1 MPNIDDFRSAISELF
16 QGALKRGKS
25 YVDVNAGSLHRD
37 LGGYPGTRHA
47 MPSCCI
53 AMHEAKRSKDVILA
67 QPPKG
72 KGASLTIRY
81 QLPR

>member
-1 MPNIDDFRSAISELF
+1 MPNTDDFQRAIS
-16 QGALKRGKS
+16 ALIRAAHNSGES
-25 YVDVNAGSLHRD
+25 YVDINAGNLHRE
-37 LGGYPGTRHA
+37 LGGYPGTKHA
-47 MPSCCI
+47 MPSCCD
-53 AMHEAKRSKDVILA
+53 AMYQATRSKDVILA